1 MHGCNTCWSPLRRSH
16 ELAVAFPTGRGD
28 GSLPQLLHAWGLEVL
43 SKFQVSPHFAKVVLA
58 QMMDICQCKNNGFPG
73 RKFRRRLARV
83 SSLNG
88 ESADLASST
97 NSKVSP
103 VSPTKPVSEDAKPKN
118 GGSQSSSDSSDSE
131 NNDED

>member
-1 MHGCNTCWSPLRRSH
+1 
-16 ELAVAFPTGRGD
+16 
-28 GSLPQLLHAWGLEVL
+28 
-43 SKFQVSPHFAKVVLA
+43 
-58 QMMDICQCKNNGFPG
+58 MMDICQCKNNGFPG

-97 NSKVSP
+97 K